1 MADIVVFVAFV
12 ERLMFAWLA
21 LVVGYIECFAVD
33 IGVDIE
39 AEM

>member
-1 MADIVVFVAFV
+1 MADIVVFAVYV

-21 LVVGYIECFAVD
+21 LVVGYIECFAVG

-39 AEM
+39 ATK